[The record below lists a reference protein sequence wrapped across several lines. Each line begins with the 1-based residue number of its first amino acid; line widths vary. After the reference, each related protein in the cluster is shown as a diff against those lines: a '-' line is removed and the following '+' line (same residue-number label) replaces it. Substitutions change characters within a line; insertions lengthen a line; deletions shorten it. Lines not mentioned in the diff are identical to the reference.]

1 MLSKT
6 LSESHGVKPIMS
18 AKNKTY
24 YLKYDIIRIVAIF
37 LVLLVHTAAYWVS
50 YSVGTFSADFVTG
63 NIFLGLSRA
72 GVPLFIMLSGALL
85 LNENRKF
92 DTVTFYKK
100 SLLPIV
106 YIFIGWLLVYG
117 AFYGFLLPLM
127 QNKEASW
134 KRFIDYILIF
144 RGTGYP
150 HLWYL
155 MMLIGLYLITPVL
168 RLFVKK
174 ENYKYIVGIVIA
186 SLIFHFIPTTL
197 DAFVRDAVITP
208 SAYMEKF
215 HMESVGGYIAYYLLG
230 WLLDN
235 FELSKN
241 KRTIWYLLGLL
252 SVLFSVSMV
261 QFFFDDKSISIIGC
275 MYEPTAL
282 PPFIFGS
289 AIFLLIVTLCKDKKT
304 SSSSIRLL
312 SDCSFGVY
320 LIHVMVL
327 ELYITYIYPVFG
339 VDNHNHPLLFH
350 TVFYIAVAIVSYVL
364 AIVISKCKYVNR
376 IIRTK

>member
-1 MLSKT
+1 
-6 LSESHGVKPIMS
+6 MS
-18 AKNKTY
+18 SANKTY
-24 YLKYDIIRIVAIF
+24 FLKYDVIRIVAIF
-37 LVLLVHTAAYWVS
+37 LVLLVHTAAYWVT
-50 YSVGTFSADFVTG
+50 YSVGTFSADFFIG
-63 NIFLGLSRA
+63 NLFLGLSRA

-106 YIFIGWLLVYG
+106 YILIGWLLVYA
-117 AFYGFLLPLM
+117 AFYGFLLPSLT
-127 QNKEASW
+127 NKEPSW
-134 KRFIDYILIF
+134 QRFRDYILAF

-174 ENYKYIVGIVIA
+174 VNYKYIVGIVIA
-186 SLIFHFIPTTL
+186 SLIFHFLPTTL
-197 DAFVRDAVITP
+197 DAFVKDAVITP
-208 SAYMEKF
+208 SAFTEKF
-215 HMESVGGYIAYYLLG
+215 HMESVGGYIAYYFLG

-235 FELSKN
+235 FELSKT
-241 KRTIWYLLGLL
+241 KRTLWYLLGLL
-252 SVLFSVSMV
+252 SILFAIVMV
-261 QFFFDDKSISIIGC
+261 QFHFDDKSSIIDN

-282 PPFIFGS
+282 PPLIFGS
-289 AIFLLIVTLCKDKKT
+289 ALLLLIITLCKEKKT
-304 SSSSIRLL
+304 SSSLVRLL

-339 VDNHNHPLLFH
+339 ADNHNHPLLFH
-350 TVFYIAVAIVSYVL
+350 TVFYIVVVAVSYLL
-364 AIVISKCKYVNR
+364 AIVISKCKYVNK